1 VITRSLTHWGLY
13 DFHVEND
20 VLVDVTP
27 VPDDPDPS
35 PIGRNLVKG
44 NYAHRVT
51 QPSVRK
57 GFLDGNKSSVR
68 GEDEFVNVTWDEAL
82 DLVASELGRVKNTF
96 GNTAIYGGSYG
107 WASAGRFHHA
117 LSQLHRFLSCIGGF
131 TESVNAYSF
140 AAAEVILPHVIGRYD
155 GLLKAPTSWPEII
168 DHCELMVCFGGMPL
182 RNSQIT
188 NGGMGKH
195 VQRDYMHR
203 AKAAGVNFVNIG
215 PIRSDNAI
223 GLGSDW
229 VPTRPGTDVALML
242 GLAFEL
248 YTNNLHDTGFLERYC
263 SGFEE
268 FEQYLTGTS
277 DNQPKTPE
285 WASTITGIPSQ
296 TIRALAHR
304 MAKSKT
310 MITLAWSLSR
320 HQHGEQPYWMGITLA
335 AMLGQIGLPG
345 TGIGLGYGV
354 ENKIG
359 KNVAGKYLGHFPR
372 PPNPVNSAIPV
383 ARITDMLERPGQP
396 YRYNNAEHSYPD
408 IRLIYWAGGN
418 PFHHHQD
425 LNRLKAAW
433 QRPETVICHE
443 LVWNSTALHS
453 DIVLPVAS
461 FLERNDIGGAP
472 NEDILVAMKQ
482 ALPPLAS
489 AWTDYEIFSRIA
501 ERLEV
506 ANVFTEGKSEED
518 WIRSMYQ
525 ATIAANPDMPDFDTF
540 WANGIHEFQTPAPH
554 NLFSEFRRDPEK
566 QKLDT
571 TDGRIMI
578 SHEAMGH
585 PVWHEPGEWLGNTG
599 GHPFHLIS
607 HQPQSRLHSQLYHG
621 ETSQSEKISGLA
633 PLGINPIDATASGF
647 KDGDKVRV
655 FNARGAF
662 YAGINIDGNI
672 MQGIL
677 SIATGA
683 WWDPDEDGV
692 CRNGNPNAVTQDI
705 GTSELAQGPSA
716 LTCMVSIAKVVVDQV
731 NLPSVISSPNSTREK
746 SSTLGPLLR

>member
-13 DFHVEND
+13 DFHVENGVLKD
-20 VLVDVTP
+20 VSP
-27 VPDDPDPS
+27 VPGDPDPS
-35 PIGRNLVKG
+35 PIGKNLIKG
-44 NYAHRVT
+44 NYAHRVL

-57 GFLDGNKSSVR
+57 GFLEGNKSSFR
-68 GEDEFVNVTWDEAL
+68 GDDEFVSITWDEAF
-82 DLVASELGRVKNTF
+82 DLVAAELKRVKDVY
-96 GNTAIYGGSYG
+96 GNDAIYAGSYG

-117 LSQLHRFLSCIGGF
+117 LSQLHRFLSCLGGY
-131 TESVNAYSF
+131 TESINTYSF
-140 AAAEVILPHVIGRYD
+140 AAAEVILPHVIGRYE
-155 GLLKAPTSWPEII
+155 GLLKAPTSWPEIV

-203 AKAAGVNFVNIG
+203 AKSAGVNFVNIS

-229 VPTRPGTDVALML
+229 IPIRPGTDVALML

-248 YTNNLHDTGFLERYC
+248 YTNNLHNKAFLERYC
-263 SGFEE
+263 SGFDE
-268 FEQYLTGTS
+268 FERYLTGLS
-277 DNQPKTPE
+277 DHQPKTPE
-285 WASTITGIPSQ
+285 WASTITGIPSHKI
-296 TIRALAHR
+296 TTLAHH

-310 MITLAWSLSR
+310 MISMAWSLSR

-354 ENKIG
+354 ENKVG
-359 KNVAGKYLGHFPR
+359 KNIAGKYLGHFPR
-372 PPNPVNSAIPV
+372 PPNPVDSRIPV
-383 ARITDMLERPGQP
+383 ARLTEMLERPGQT
-396 YRYNNAEHSYPD
+396 YRYDNAEHLYPD

-443 LVWNSTALHS
+443 LVWNSTALHA
-453 DIVLPVAS
+453 DIVLPSAS

-482 ALPPLAS
+482 ALPPLAGS
-489 AWTDYEIFSRIA
+489 LTDYEIFSQLA
-501 ERLEV
+501 ERLGDPDT
-506 ANVFTEGKSEED
+506 FTEGKSEDE
-518 WIRSMYQ
+518 WLRSIYQ
-525 ATIAANPDMPDFDTF
+525 ATAAANPDMPDFETF
-540 WANGIHEFQTPAPH
+540 WADGIHEFRTPAPH
-554 NLFSEFRRDPEK
+554 NLFSQFRKDPDK
-566 QKLDT
+566 HKLAT
-571 TDGRIMI
+571 ADGRIMI
-578 SHEAMGH
+578 SNRAMGH
-585 PVWHEPGEWLGNTG
+585 PVWLEPGEWLGGNG
-599 GHPFHLIS
+599 AHPFHLIS
-607 HQPQSRLHSQLYHG
+607 HQPASRLHSQLYHG
-621 ETSQSEKISGLA
+621 ETSQSEKIFGLA
-633 PLGINPIDATASGF
+633 PISINPIDAAASRF
-647 KDGDKVRV
+647 ATGDKVRV
-655 FNARGAF
+655 FNERGAF
-662 YAGINIDGNI
+662 YAAIQLDDNI
-672 MQGIL
+672 MTSIL

-705 GTSELAQGPSA
+705 GTSALAQGPSA
-716 LTCMVSIAKVVVDQV
+716 LTCMVSIEKVT
-731 NLPSVISSPNSTREK
+731 SA
-746 SSTLGPLLR
+746 

>member
-1 VITRSLTHWGLY
+1 MY

-27 VPDDPDPS
+27 VPEDPDPS
-35 PIGRNLVKG
+35 PIGRNLIKG
-44 NYAHRVT
+44 NYAQRVT
-51 QPSVRK
+51 HPSVRK

-68 GEDEFVNVTWDEAL
+68 GDDEFVKVTWDEAL
-82 DLVASELGRVKNTF
+82 DLVASELGRVKETH
-96 GNTAIYGGSYG
+96 GNTAIYAGSYG

-117 LSQLHRFLSCIGGF
+117 LSQLHRFLSCIGGY

-203 AKAAGVNFVNIG
+203 AKNAGVNFVNIG
-215 PIRSDNAI
+215 PMRSDNTV
-223 GLGSDW
+223 GLASDW
-229 VPTRPGTDVALML
+229 IPTRPGTDVALML
-242 GLAFEL
+242 GLAYEL
-248 YTNNLHDTGFLERYC
+248 YTNNLHDAGFLEHYC
-263 SGFEE
+263 SGFDK
-268 FEQYLTGTS
+268 FKPYLMGDS
-277 DNQPKTPE
+277 DNQPKTPD
-285 WASTITGIPSQ
+285 WASTITGIPSHR
-296 TIRALAHR
+296 IKALAR
-304 MAKSKT
+304 QMAKSKT
-310 MITLAWSLSR
+310 MISLAWSLSR

-335 AMLGQIGLPG
+335 AMLGQMGLPG

-354 ENKIG
+354 ENKVG
-359 KNVAGKYLGHFPR
+359 KNIAGKYLGHFPR
-372 PPNPVNSAIPV
+372 PPNPVNSRIPV

-396 YRYNNAEHSYPD
+396 YQYNNAEHRYPD

-453 DIVLPVAS
+453 DIVLPAAS

-472 NEDILVAMKQ
+472 NEDLLVAMKQ
-482 ALPPLAS
+482 ALPSLANS
-489 AWTDYEIFSRIA
+489 RTDYEIFSRIA
-501 ERLEV
+501 ERLDV

-518 WIRSMYQ
+518 WIRSMYE
-525 ATIAANPDMPDFDTF
+525 ATAAANPDMPDFDTF
-540 WANGIHEFQTPAPH
+540 WSNGIHEFQAPTPH
-554 NLFSEFRRDPEK
+554 NLFSGFRNDPDK
-566 QKLDT
+566 QKLAT

-578 SHEAMGH
+578 SLESMGH
-585 PVWHEPGEWLGNTG
+585 PAWHEPGEWSGNNG

-607 HQPQSRLHSQLYHG
+607 HQPESRLHSQLYLG
-621 ETSQSEKISGLA
+621 ETSQLEKISGLA
-633 PLGINPIDATASGF
+633 PLGINPIDATAAGF
-647 KDGDKVRV
+647 TAGEKIRV
-655 FNARGAF
+655 FNERGAF
-662 YAGINIDGNI
+662 YAGINIDENL

-705 GTSELAQGPSA
+705 GTSEIAQGPSA
-716 LTCMVSIAKVVVDQV
+716 LTCMVSI
-731 NLPSVISSPNSTREK
+731 EK
-746 SSTLGPLLR
+746 AAGR